1 MNCIV
6 VVDKNWAIGHEG
18 GLLFSLPTD
27 MKRFRSLTT
36 GGTVILGRKTLDTF
50 PGGNPLPKR
59 RNIIISRNT
68 EFSREGVEV
77 VFNPNAALELAA
89 DTEDD
94 KLWIIGGGSVRIQS
108 VLPKVRHTARN
119 DLSDAPCP
127 DSRLRYAP
135 NEMPLRSATT
145 PCDKLRW
152 RRSLRIESP
161 TSDNI

>member
-1 MNCIV
+1 MK
-6 VVDKNWAIGHEG
+6 DFTYHA
-18 GLLFSLPTD
+18 PT
-27 MKRFRSLTT
+27 
-36 GGTVILGRKTLDTF
+36 
-50 PGGNPLPKR
+50 
-59 RNIIISRNT
+59 
-68 EFSREGVEV
+68 EV
-77 VFNPNAALELAA
+77 VFGRKAEEQAAGLL
-89 DTEDD
+89 
-94 KLWIIGGGSVRIQS
+94 KKYGGSKVMVVFGGGSVRIQS